1 MLILTVRRLNPA
13 VDFNDRQ
20 EISRSVR
27 HLQAVQRIST
37 KFRIVLQKGG
47 FIAEG
52 CFWVAGNWGWFS
64 DKGCWVLARLE
75 QQETAL
81 ALKQSEQDE
90 RADA

>member
-1 MLILTVRRLNPA
+1 LTVRRLNPA

-52 CFWVAGNWGWFS
+52 CFWITGIWGWFS
-64 DKGCWVLARLE
+64 DGLGRVLRVFAHGRRN
-75 QQETAL
+75 AL
-81 ALKQSEQDE
+81 ASAAE
-90 RADA
+90 